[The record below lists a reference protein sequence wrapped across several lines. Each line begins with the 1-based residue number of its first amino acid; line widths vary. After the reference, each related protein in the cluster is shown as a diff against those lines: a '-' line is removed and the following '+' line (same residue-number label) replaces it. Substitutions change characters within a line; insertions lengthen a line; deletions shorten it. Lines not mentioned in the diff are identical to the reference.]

1 MTEDKK
7 VGIIIDYEDFLK
19 ISDEVKQEMLS
30 YQEVELVIYIKNNKY
45 EQLSDVEKAQIEGF
59 RRTEQEPL
67 RIKVPK
73 EQEILE
79 LNKYPKI
86 IDIKQIEKTMKE
98 EHKKRS
104 KPFVPS
110 VIGKVCSKKKGGR

>member
-1 MTEDKK
+1 MIEDKK
-7 VGIIIDYEDFLK
+7 LGIIIDYEDFLK
-19 ISDEVKQEMLS
+19 VSDEVKQEMLS
-30 YQEVELVIYIKNNKY
+30 HQQVEWFISIKEDKY
-45 EQLSDVEKAQIEGF
+45 KQLSDAEKAQIEGF

-67 RIKVPK
+67 RTGRPRTR
-73 EQEILE
+73 EIFE